1 MSIKTA
7 LASRLIDYML
17 SERRQRALWSK
28 TEERRERH
36 AVPHKI
42 EYFHQTDDPY
52 SHLMLQLLPKLIEKY
67 DIEVSSYLV
76 PPPDDWAAPEREKL
90 VAYSRLDASRL
101 AAKSSGILDFPFTD
115 KQPDRS
121 SISQAENDL
130 EKVFKESNP
139 WPTAQKISRDIWSD
153 ELDESITVNSDL
165 QTSDRLMVG
174 TKRREKLGHYLGG
187 VLAYGD
193 ELYWGPDRLHHL
205 ERRLTL
211 LGALQDPIDATAL
224 QPIVPDLE
232 PKLEADSNE
241 NKPTALNQELHFYL
255 SFRSPYTYL
264 AAKRIKRLADKFGAK
279 LCLRFVL
286 PMVMRNLPV
295 HRAKGF
301 YILKD
306 AAREARH
313 RGLPFGRVADPVG
326 KPTERAYSLF
336 PWAIEEGRG
345 FEYCDSF
352 LTAVWSK
359 GVDAGSEAGLQTI
372 VESAGL
378 NWASASSIVGDET
391 WKNIAEENRQEMDDL
406 GLWGVPSFRVNE
418 TATWGQDRLWVIE
431 DRLSEDLASAPL

>member
-17 SERRQRALWSK
+17 GERRQKALWSK

-36 AVPHKI
+36 AVPHKV
-42 EYFHQTDDPY
+42 EYFHQADDPY
-52 SHLMLQLLPKLIEKY
+52 SHLMLQLLPKLVKKY
-67 DIEVSSYLV
+67 DIEVISYLV

-101 AAKSSGILDFPFTD
+101 AAKSRGILDFSFTD

-121 SISQAENDL
+121 SISQAEIHL
-130 EKVFKESNP
+130 EKVFREGNP
-139 WPTAQKISRDIWSD
+139 WPTAQKISRDMWRD
-153 ELDESITVNSDL
+153 ELVGSIGVNSDL
-165 QTSDRLMVG
+165 QMSDRLIVG

-187 VLAYGD
+187 VLAYGG

-211 LGALQDPIDATAL
+211 LGALREPIDATAL

-232 PKLEADSNE
+232 PRLEAELNT
-241 NKPTALNQELHFYL
+241 NKPTGLNQELHFYL

-264 AAKRIKRLADKFGAK
+264 AAKRVKLLADKFGAK
-279 LCLRFVL
+279 LRLRFVL

-295 HRAKGF
+295 RRAKGF

-313 RGLPFGRVADPVG
+313 HGLPFGRVADPVG

-336 PWAIEEGRG
+336 PWAIEQGRG

-359 GVDAGSEAGLQTI
+359 GVDAGSDAGLQSI

-378 NWASASSIVGDET
+378 DWTRATAI
-391 WKNIAEENRQEMDDL
+391 L
-406 GLWGVPSFRVNE
+406 GG
-418 TATWGQDRLWVIE
+418 
-431 DRLSEDLASAPL
+431 